1 MPTIT
6 GTAAA
11 DSLLGSEGN
20 DLILG
25 LDGDDRLDGFYGVDR
40 LVGGAGADRLTDVL
54 DGLDDPG
61 VDTLNGGDGNDTIYS
76 YSGQDIILGGAGE
89 DYLTMRGYGQVFAGA
104 GADRIYVAGGYVSAG
119 EGRDN
124 LYVTPN
130 ASGRVATTLNLGGG
144 ADYVT
149 YNDVGEKAI
158 TFDMR
163 PGATGTRDTVA
174 VWAAESLA
182 YYGSS
187 NHITILDGAK
197 DSYVRLRPY
206 EAFVPAS
213 GESPLATLRMGG
225 GDDDVQLFSHRVD
238 AQMGSG
244 DDEIEIENPR
254 GGVIDGGEGLDYVEL
269 YVDYSLLTPDGAGPL
284 VIDARQGAMT
294 GGQDKLVLKN
304 VEALGID
311 AWLDAPNQTFG
322 WIHYFGGNDATNL
335 ALRGANLKAV
345 LGSAADLVGVSGTKS
360 TLDLFLGGGAD
371 TLSGTSS
378 SLLNGTIRGQAGDDV
393 INVYNFYG
401 TINGGLGNDT
411 INLSSELPSPLA
423 VRIDGG
429 QGNDTIWAEGQGKHV
444 IDGGAG
450 RDSLSGGDGN
460 DALFGRQG
468 ADVLLGGA
476 GNDTLQGGVGADQLL
491 GGTGKDRARY
501 ADAAAAVVVDLVTPA
516 NNRGDAAGDVLT
528 SIENIS
534 GSNHNDG
541 LFGDAGDNVLWGEK
555 GKDRLDGRGGSDTLF
570 GGNNADTFVYWQN
583 YGADRIADFQDD
595 LDQVNLRG
603 HGLADFAALRALGTE
618 SDVNGDGRIDA
629 VFDFGGG
636 NTLTV
641 LGMTINALADDVLL

>member
-25 LDGDDRLDGFYGVDR
+25 LDGNDTLYGFYGVDR

-76 YSGQDIILGGAGE
+76 YSGQDIILGGAGD
-89 DYLTMRGYGQVFAGA
+89 DYLTMRGYGQVFGGA
-104 GADRIYVAGGYVSAG
+104 GTDRIYFAGGYVSAG
-119 EGRDN
+119 EGSD
-124 LYVTPN
+124 YVSLSPN
-130 ASGRVATTLNLGGG
+130 ASGRVATMVNLGGG
-144 ADYVT
+144 YDRLT
-149 YNDVGEKAI
+149 YDDLGEKAI

-163 PGATGTRDTVA
+163 PGATATRDTVA
-174 VWAAESLA
+174 VSSAEYLVYDGNSQ
-182 YYGSS
+182 
-187 NHITILDGAK
+187 HVTIFDGAR
-197 DSYVRLRPY
+197 DTEVSLTPY
-206 EAFVPAS
+206 EAFVPGS

-225 GDDDVQLFSHRVD
+225 GDDEVLLYGFRVD
-238 AQMGSG
+238 AQLGSG

-254 GGVIDGGEGLDYVEL
+254 GGVIDGGEGEDELDYF
-269 YVDYSLLTPDGAGPL
+269 VDGSLITPSGAGQVGRPMIL
-284 VIDARQGAMT
+284 DARPGAVA
-294 GGQDKLVLKN
+294 GGQYKLALKGIEH
-304 VEALGID
+304 VEID

-335 ALRGANLKAV
+335 VLRGGNLKAV

-393 INVYNFYG
+393 INLYNFYG

-411 INLSSELPSPLA
+411 ITVVSELPSQFA
-423 VRIDGG
+423 VRVNGG
-429 QGNDTIWAEGQGKHV
+429 LGDDTITGSHNGQLV
-444 IDGGAG
+444 FDGGAG

-541 LFGDAGDNVLWGEK
+541 LF
-555 GKDRLDGRGGSDTLF
+555 
-570 GGNNADTFVYWQN
+570 
-583 YGADRIADFQDD
+583 
-595 LDQVNLRG
+595 
-603 HGLADFAALRALGTE
+603 
-618 SDVNGDGRIDA
+618 
-629 VFDFGGG
+629 
-636 NTLTV
+636 
-641 LGMTINALADDVLL
+641 